1 MSVRFYFDVH
11 IRSIITKGL
20 RSRGVD
26 VITAQE
32 DDAAELEDEDLL
44 VRATSL
50 GRVLF
55 TQDDDFLRIAAT
67 KQQEGEDFAGLIYAH
82 QLNVTDGQC
91 IDDLEFIA
99 GASEP
104 EEWWGKVLYLPL

>member
-11 IRSIITKGL
+11 IHSIITKGL

-55 TQDDDFLRIAAT
+55 TQDDVFYESL
-67 KQQEGEDFAGLIYAH
+67 QQNSRKAKILQD
-82 QLNVTDGQC
+82 
-91 IDDLEFIA
+91 
-99 GASEP
+99 
-104 EEWWGKVLYLPL
+104 